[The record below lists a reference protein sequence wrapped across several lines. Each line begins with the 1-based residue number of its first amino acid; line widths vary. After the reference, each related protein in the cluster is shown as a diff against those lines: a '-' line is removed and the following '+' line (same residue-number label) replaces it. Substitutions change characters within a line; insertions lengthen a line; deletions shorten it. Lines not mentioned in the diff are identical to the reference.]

1 MKKYNLNE
9 TRSCLK
15 RYGVF
20 ITEFENDNPEV
31 DNILIHSSSGF
42 WITIISYGDG
52 TYGFID
58 DVLDTPRYFDTE
70 DKMLRSLLNC
80 PLWTFCA

>member
-1 MKKYNLNE
+1 MKKYDLNE
-9 TRSCLK
+9 THSLLGE
-15 RYGVF
+15 YG
-20 ITEFENDNPEV
+20 IPMTELENDNSEV
-31 DNILIHSSSGF
+31 DSILIYSPSGF
-42 WITIISYGDG
+42 WITVISYGDG

-80 PLWTFCA
+80 PLWSFCY

>member
-1 MKKYNLNE
+1 MKKYNLNK
-9 TRSCLK
+9 TRRVLNEHK
-15 RYGVF
+15 
-20 ITEFENDNPEV
+20 ITVCN
-31 DNILIHSSSGF
+31 LHSNVANLERVLVYSPSGF
-42 WITIISYGDG
+42 WITVISYGDG

-80 PLWTFCA
+80 PLWNFCY